1 MKPLQYAVIGAGNG
15 GKLLASLIAS
25 KGHPVA
31 LMDRDPAV
39 VREIQSWGG
48 SIQVVGRVECQ
59 GQIPL
64 VTTDLARAVSGAE
77 IIMVVTTADSHYDL
91 ACQMAEYVEDGQV
104 IVLNPGQTGGLMEF
118 YNTLRSRSGKEI
130 VVGTVQDLIYGC
142 RMKEPGVVNC
152 IAAKKVMDFITYP
165 VGETDRVAQLLA
177 GIFPQLR
184 PAKSILA
191 IDFDNMSAMIHP
203 APTLVNAGR
212 TECGEIFSYYAEG
225 ITPSVARLLEA
236 MDAERVAVGAAYGV
250 KVTSLMEW
258 QAAAYDVTGENLYQ
272 VFQNN
277 PYYRAAKSEKT
288 IDNRYV
294 TEDVPCGLVPLCEY
308 GRAAGVPTPAMD
320 AVISLANAMM
330 GKDYRASGRTLE
342 KLGLAGRSVDEI
354 REKLG

>member
-1 MKPLQYAVIGAGNG
+1 MKSLQYAVIGAGNG

-25 KGHPVA
+25 KGHSVA

-39 VREIQSWGG
+39 IREIQSWGG

-142 RMKEPGVVNC
+142 RVKEPGVVNC

-177 GIFPQLR
+177 DIFPQLR

-212 TECGEIFSYYAEG
+212 TECGQVFTYYAEG

-342 KLGLAGRSVDEI
+342 KLGLVDCSVEEI

>member
-1 MKPLQYAVIGAGNG
+1 MKPLRYAVIGAGNG
-15 GKLLASLIAS
+15 GKLLAALIAS
-25 KGHPVA
+25 KGHPVT

-39 VREIQSWGG
+39 VQEIRDWDGN
-48 SIQVVGRVECQ
+48 IQVVGRVECQ
-59 GQIPL
+59 AQISL
-64 VTTDLARAVSGAE
+64 VTTDLAQAISGAE
-77 IIMVVTTADSHYDL
+77 VIMVVTTADCHYDL
-91 ACQMAEYVEDGQV
+91 ACQMAGYVEEGQT
-104 IVLNPGQTGGLMEF
+104 IILNPGQTGGLMEF
-118 YNTLRSRSGKEI
+118 YNTLYTQTGKKV

-142 RMKEPGVVNC
+142 RVKEPGVINC

-165 VGETDRVAQLLA
+165 VDRTESVAELLSD
-177 GIFPQLR
+177 IFPQLR

-212 TECGEIFSYYAEG
+212 TECGEVFTYYAEG

-236 MDAERVAVGAAYGV
+236 MDRERVAVGAAYGV

-342 KLGLAGRSVDEI
+342 KLGLAGCTVERI
-354 REKLG
+354 QKLLG